1 MANVSKLPANFAW
14 YIERERV
21 GILEWPLSSGVN
33 CATSP
38 TNLGDGL
45 KATFLL
51 SRKAPDFGVDLTE
64 NSQLPPEFHEALA
77 FRVIAMGY
85 LSSQNLN
92 PQLAQAFESM
102 YQAKVKEAKKY
113 ARINHKT
120 TGMIS
125 PVDF

>member
-1 MANVSKLPANFAW
+1 MATISQLPANFAW

-21 GILEWPLSSGVN
+21 GILEWPKSSGIG

-45 KATFLL
+45 KASFLL
-51 SRKAPDFGVDLTE
+51 SRKAPDFTNNLFE

-77 FRVIAMGY
+77 YKVIAMGY
-85 LSSQNLN
+85 LSAKNLN
-92 PQLAQAFESM
+92 PQLAQTFEMM
-102 YQAKVKEAKKY
+102 YQAKVKDGKKY
-113 ARINHKT
+113 ARTNHT
-120 TGMIS
+120 SGGFVQ